1 METSQTRVLA
11 HRAPFWGVTLAAWVA
26 LATLST
32 ARADLPIEQE
42 PINYSKTP
50 ADDPV
55 AQLQERLDRGE
66 VKLRFAED
74 RQGYLKSVLEQLK
87 ISPESQALVFSK
99 TSFQHTR
106 IAPRTPRALYFGDDA
121 YVGWVKG
128 GDYLEFAAVDPK
140 LGTTFYLL
148 DQRPT
153 RRPTFL
159 RQTDSC
165 LQCHQSSKTQD
176 VPGLMVRSV
185 YPDQRGFPVFSAG
198 SSVTDQTSPLSER
211 WGGWYVTGK
220 LGGQRH
226 LGNGVVTDRNQPEQ
240 LDAEPGADHADLKGL
255 VDTYPYLTGQSDV
268 VALMVLEHQTQ
279 TQNLLT
285 LAGYQGHMSRYYD
298 AGINKAL
305 GRPEGTVSESTAR
318 RIASYADK
326 LVAALL
332 FSGETALSAPI
343 EGGSEF
349 VVDFAARGPRDRQG
363 RSLRDFDLRTRLF
376 RYPCSYL
383 INSRSFEA
391 LPELMKVQ
399 VYHRL
404 REVLTGR
411 DSSPQFAHLSPDDRR
426 AILEILLD
434 TKSALPEDWAPR

>member
-1 METSQTRVLA
+1 MTWYHDRRMASWGIALAACGIIVLA
-11 HRAPFWGVTLAAWVA
+11 P
-26 LATLST
+26 S
-32 ARADLPIEQE
+32 ARGDLPIEQE
-42 PINYSKTP
+42 PINYSTSQ

-55 AQLQERLDRGE
+55 ARLQKRIDRHE
-66 VKLRFAED
+66 VTLRFDAD
-74 RQGYLKSVLEQLK
+74 GQGYLKSVLEALK

-106 IAPRTPRALYFGDDA
+106 IGPRTPRALYFNDEA

-128 GDYLEFAAVDPK
+128 GDFLEFATVDPK

-148 DQRPT
+148 DQEPARK
-153 RRPTFL
+153 PTFL

-198 SSVTDQTSPLSER
+198 SFVTDWTSPLSER

-226 LGNGVVTDRNQPEQ
+226 LGNGVVTDRNQPER
-240 LDAEPGADHADLKGL
+240 LNAEPGADRTDLKWL
-255 VDTYPYLTGQSDV
+255 VDTYPYFTGQSDV

-279 TQNLLT
+279 TQNLIT
-285 LAGYQGHMSRYYD
+285 LAGYQGRLSRYYD

-305 GRPEGTVSESTAR
+305 GRPEDTVSESSAR
-318 RIASYADK
+318 RIASYAEK

-332 FSGETALSAPI
+332 FSGEAKLEAPI
-343 EGGSEF
+343 EGTSGFAAE
-349 VVDFAARGPRDRQG
+349 FAARGKRDRQG

-376 RYPCSYL
+376 KYPCSYL
-383 INSRSFEA
+383 IDSEAFET
-391 LPELMKVQ
+391 LPEPVKAQ
-399 VYHRL
+399 VYRRL
-404 REVLTGR
+404 HEVLTGR
-411 DSSPQFAHLSPDDRR
+411 DTSPPFAHLSAEDRR

-434 TKSALPEDWAPR
+434 TKPTLSKEWGTANSL